1 MSDAAYSSSAAVAA
15 NAAVAA
21 DAQPAPMDQG
31 AMVKAMALR
40 VKYRVTSD
48 SGQTKRRI
56 ALHRLGV
63 HPENRGGVY
72 PQEDTVQH
80 LGVRLAREGFL
91 QEEADHGGI
100 CVEPAV
106 ADSGA
111 GAETHT
117 TYSQRNT
124 RGLLSWASV
133 FRLMPRCPTGCC
145 LTTICSWCC

>member
-1 MSDAAYSSSAAVAA
+1 MSDAASSSSAAVAA
-15 NAAVAA
+15 NAAAAA

-40 VKYRVTSD
+40 VKYRATSE
-48 SGQTKRRI
+48 SGQPKRRN

-63 HPENRGGVY
+63 HPGNRGGVY

-100 CVEPAV
+100 GVESAV
-106 ADSGA
+106 ADNGA
-111 GAETHT
+111 CSEAYTTHN
-117 TYSQRNT
+117 Q
-124 RGLLSWASV
+124 
-133 FRLMPRCPTGCC
+133 
-145 LTTICSWCC
+145 

>member
-1 MSDAAYSSSAAVAA
+1 MSDAASSSSAT
-15 NAAVAA
+15 VAA

-40 VKYRVTSD
+40 VKYRVSSD

-100 CVEPAV
+100 CVEPTV
-106 ADSGA
+106 AGNVP
-111 GAETHT
+111 GWETYT
-117 TYSQRNT
+117 TYNQRKA
-124 RGLLSWASV
+124 GGGMW
-133 FRLMPRCPTGCC
+133 
-145 LTTICSWCC
+145 